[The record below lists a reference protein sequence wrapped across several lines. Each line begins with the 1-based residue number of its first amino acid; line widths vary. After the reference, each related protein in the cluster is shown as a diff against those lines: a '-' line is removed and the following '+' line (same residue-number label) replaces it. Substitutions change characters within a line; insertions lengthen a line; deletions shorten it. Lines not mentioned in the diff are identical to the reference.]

1 MEEIGVLTLEKK
13 EKMIRLYLKGLS
25 YTDIAK
31 EIGMTRQTVSKY
43 IKQYEKDQQELEL
56 ATTAEE
62 KEQIIIRSSAKPKYD
77 SSKRQRIKLT
87 PDVESMIDSC
97 LEENKQKIQQGKRK
111 LIMKNTDIYEWL
123 ISKNIDISYRSVCA
137 YVSKQAQRSKEAF
150 IRQVYEPG
158 QVAEFDWGD
167 VTLYI
172 EELGAERRFKIGVF
186 DLKYSDKRFGYLY
199 SHENTEAFLDIHTR
213 FFEEIKGVP
222 TEIVYDNAR
231 VQVKHLAGREKQPT
245 EVVKKLMNYYGYIP
259 RYTNPYSGHEKGHVE
274 RSVELIRRKAYS
286 KSHHFKT
293 IADAVTALLEAT
305 HRENQKIKQR
315 TNQSAETVF
324 AQEQKN
330 LLPYRLPLDTYLT
343 STYKVNKYSF
353 IHVDSNFYSVPDYLV
368 GKEVTVRKNINQI
381 KVYFDDRFLFKA
393 NRLIGR
399 HQYHIDIHHYLA
411 TLKKK
416 PGAIAHS
423 LALKQAT
430 PWLQNIFQ
438 TYYNTNP
445 RDFIYL
451 LTIIE
456 QNSLETVQFAIES
469 LKRQGLPI
477 QNHHIINYLLNL
489 NPSQF
494 NTKDLIEAPIE
505 QACYHQLSEISSMYS
520 QGENSWIN

>member
-1 MEEIGVLTLEKK
+1 MLTLEKK
-13 EKMIRLYLKGLS
+13 EKMIRLYLTGLS
-25 YTDIAK
+25 YTEIAK

-43 IKQYEKDQQELEL
+43 IKQYETDLKELES
-56 ATTAEE
+56 ATTTQE

-77 SSKRQRIKLT
+77 ISNRQRFKLT
-87 PDVESMIDSC
+87 PDVEEMNNTC
-97 LEENKQKIQQGKRK
+97 LLENKQKIQQGKRK
-111 LIMKNTDIYEWL
+111 LIMKNIDIYEWL
-123 ISKNIDISYRSVCA
+123 ISNQIDISYQSVCA
-137 YVSKQAQRSKEAF
+137 YIAKQTQRSKEAF
-150 IRQVYEPG
+150 IRQAYEPG

-172 EELGAERRFKIGVF
+172 DELGADRRFKIGVF
-186 DLKYSDKRFGYLY
+186 NLKYSDKQFAYLY

-213 FFEEIKGVP
+213 FFEEIQGVP
-222 TEIVYDNAR
+222 TEVVYDNAR
-231 VQVKHLAGREKQPT
+231 VQVTYLAGREKQPT
-245 EVVKKLMNYYGYIP
+245 EAVKKLTNYYGYAAH
-259 RYTNPYSGHEKGHVE
+259 YTNPYSGHEKGHVE

-286 KSHHFKT
+286 KCHRFKT
-293 IADAVTALLEAT
+293 IADAVTALLDAT
-305 HRENQKIKQR
+305 TRENQKVKQQ
-315 TNQSAETVF
+315 TNQSADAVF
-324 AQEQKN
+324 AQEQKH
-330 LLPYRLPLDTYLT
+330 LLPYRVPLDTYLT
-343 STYKVNKYSF
+343 STYKVNKYSL

-368 GKEVTVRKNINQI
+368 GKEVTVRKNIQQI
-381 KVYFDDRFLFKA
+381 KVYYQDRFLFKA
-393 NRLIGR
+393 KRLIGC

-456 QNSLETVQFAIES
+456 QNSLETIQFAIEW
-469 LKRQGLPI
+469 LQRQGLPI
-477 QNHHIINYLLNL
+477 QNNQIVNYLVNL
-489 NPSQF
+489 NSKPSGS
-494 NTKDLIEAPIE
+494 KDLLEAPIE
-505 QACYHQLSEISSMYS
+505 QACYHQLSEISSIYS

>member
-1 MEEIGVLTLEKK
+1 MEELGVLTLEKK
-13 EKMIRLYLKGLS
+13 EKMIRLYLTGLS
-25 YTDIAK
+25 YTEIAK

-43 IKQYEKDQQELEL
+43 IKQYETDLKELES
-56 ATTAEE
+56 ATTTQE

-77 SSKRQRIKLT
+77 ISNRQRFKLT
-87 PDVESMIDSC
+87 PDVEEMINTC
-97 LEENKQKIQQGKRK
+97 LLENKQKIQQGKRK
-111 LIMKNTDIYEWL
+111 LIMKNIDIYEWL
-123 ISKNIDISYRSVCA
+123 ISNQIDISYQSVCA
-137 YVSKQAQRSKEAF
+137 YIAKQTQRSKEAF
-150 IRQVYEPG
+150 IRQAYEPG

-172 EELGAERRFKIGVF
+172 DELGAERRFKIGVF
-186 DLKYSDKRFGYLY
+186 NLKYSDKRFAYLY

-213 FFEEIKGVP
+213 FFEEIQGVP
-222 TEIVYDNAR
+222 TEVVYDNAR
-231 VQVKHLAGREKQPT
+231 VQVTYLAGREKQPT
-245 EVVKKLMNYYGYIP
+245 EAVKKLTNYYGYAA

-286 KSHHFKT
+286 KCHRFKT
-293 IADAVTALLEAT
+293 IADAVTALLDAT
-305 HRENQKIKQR
+305 TRENQKVKQQ
-315 TNQSAETVF
+315 TNQSADAVF
-324 AQEQKN
+324 AQEQKH
-330 LLPYRLPLDTYLT
+330 LLPYRVPLDTYLT
-343 STYKVNKYSF
+343 STYKVNKYSL

-368 GKEVTVRKNINQI
+368 GKEVTVRKNIQQI
-381 KVYFDDRFLFKA
+381 KVYYQDRFLFKA
-393 NRLIGR
+393 KRLIGR

-494 NTKDLIEAPIE
+494 KEKT
-505 QACYHQLSEISSMYS
+505 HGS
-520 QGENSWIN
+520 IN

>member
-1 MEEIGVLTLEKK
+1 MLTLEKK
-13 EKMIRLYLKGLS
+13 EKMIRLYLTGLS
-25 YTDIAK
+25 YTEIAK

-43 IKQYEKDQQELEL
+43 IKQYETDLKELES
-56 ATTAEE
+56 ATTTQE
-62 KEQIIIRSSAKPKYD
+62 KEQIIIRSSARPKYD
-77 SSKRQRIKLT
+77 ISNRQRFKLT
-87 PDVESMIDSC
+87 PDVEEMINTC
-97 LEENKQKIQQGKRK
+97 LLENKQKIQQGKRK
-111 LIMKNTDIYEWL
+111 LIMKNIDIYEWL
-123 ISKNIDISYRSVCA
+123 ISNQIDISYRSVCA
-137 YVSKQAQRSKEAF
+137 YIAKQTQRSKEAF
-150 IRQVYEPG
+150 IRQAYEPG

-172 EELGAERRFKIGVF
+172 DELGADRRFKIGVF
-186 DLKYSDKRFGYLY
+186 NLKYSDKRFAYLY

-213 FFEEIKGVP
+213 FFEEIQGVP
-222 TEIVYDNAR
+222 TEVVYDNAR
-231 VQVKHLAGREKQPT
+231 VQVAYLAGRERQPT
-245 EVVKKLMNYYGYIP
+245 EAVKKLTNYYGYAA

-286 KSHHFKT
+286 KCHRFKT
-293 IADAVTALLEAT
+293 IADAVTALLDAT
-305 HRENQKIKQR
+305 TRENQKVKQQ
-315 TNQSAETVF
+315 TNQSADAVF
-324 AQEQKN
+324 AQEQKH
-330 LLPYRLPLDTYLT
+330 LLPYRVPLDTYLT
-343 STYKVNKYSF
+343 STYKVNKYSL

-368 GKEVTVRKNINQI
+368 GKEVTVRKNIQQI
-381 KVYFDDRFLFKA
+381 KVYYQDHFLFKA
-393 NRLIGR
+393 ERLIGR

>member
-1 MEEIGVLTLEKK
+1 MLTLEKK
-13 EKMIRLYLKGLS
+13 EKMIRLYLTGLS
-25 YTDIAK
+25 YTEIAK

-43 IKQYEKDQQELEL
+43 IKQYEKDLKELEL
-56 ATTAEE
+56 AITTQE
-62 KEQIIIRSSAKPKYD
+62 KEQIIIRSSAPPKYD
-77 SSKRQRIKLT
+77 ISNRQRFKLT
-87 PDVESMIDSC
+87 PDVEEMINVC
-97 LEENKQKIQQGKRK
+97 LSENKQKIQQGKRK

-123 ISKNIDISYRSVCA
+123 RSKEIDISYRSVCA
-137 YVSKQAQRSKEAF
+137 YVAKQDERSKEAF
-150 IRQVYEPG
+150 IRQAYEPG

-172 EELGAERRFKIGVF
+172 EQLKAERRFKIGVF
-186 DLKYSDKRFGYLY
+186 SLKYSDKRFAYLY

-213 FFEEIKGVP
+213 FFEEIQGVP

-231 VQVKHLAGREKQPT
+231 VQVKHLAGGEKQPT
-245 EVVKKLMNYYGYIP
+245 EAVKKLTNYYGYQA

-286 KSHHFKT
+286 KCHRFNT
-293 IADAVTALLEAT
+293 IADAVSALLDAT
-305 HRENQKIKQR
+305 TRENQKIKQR
-315 TNQSAETVF
+315 TSTSADAVF
-324 AQEQKN
+324 AQEQN
-330 LLPYRLPLDTYLT
+330 HLLPYRVPLDTSLT

-368 GKEVTVRKNINQI
+368 GKEVTVRKNIESI
-381 KVYFDDRFLFKA
+381 KVYYQDRFLFKA
-393 NRLIGR
+393 KRLIGR

-456 QNSLETVQFAIES
+456 QNSLETVQFAIDW
-469 LKRQGLPI
+469 LQRQGLPI
-477 QNHHIINYLLNL
+477 QNDQIINYLVGLNSK
-489 NPSQF
+489 PSPSK
-494 NTKDLIEAPIE
+494 NL
-505 QACYHQLSEISSMYS
+505 
-520 QGENSWIN
+520 GEPLLKKPVIINYLKLVLFIVKEKTHGSIN

>member
-1 MEEIGVLTLEKK
+1 MLTLEKK
-13 EKMIRLYLKGLS
+13 EKMIRLYLTGLS
-25 YTDIAK
+25 YTEIAK
-31 EIGMTRQTVSKY
+31 KIGMTRQTVSKY
-43 IKQYEKDQQELEL
+43 IKQYEKDLKELEL
-56 ATTAEE
+56 AGTTQE
-62 KEQIIIRSSAKPKYD
+62 KEQIIIRSSAPPKYD
-77 SSKRQRIKLT
+77 IGNRQRFKLT
-87 PDVESMIDSC
+87 PDVEEMINAC
-97 LEENKQKIQQGKRK
+97 LLENKQKIQQGKRK

-123 ISKNIDISYRSVCA
+123 RSKDIDISYRSVCA
-137 YVSKQAQRSKEAF
+137 YVAKQDERSKEAF
-150 IRQVYEPG
+150 IRQAYEPG

-172 EELGAERRFKIGVF
+172 EELKAERRFKIGVF
-186 DLKYSDKRFGYLY
+186 SLKYSDKRFAYLY

-213 FFEEIKGVP
+213 FFEEIQGVP

-231 VQVKHLAGREKQPT
+231 VQVKHLAGGEKQPT
-245 EVVKKLMNYYGYIP
+245 EAVKKLTNYYGYQA

-286 KSHHFKT
+286 KCHRFNT
-293 IADAVTALLEAT
+293 IADAVSALLDAT
-305 HRENQKIKQR
+305 TRENQKIKQR
-315 TNQSAETVF
+315 TSTSADAAF
-324 AQEQKN
+324 AQEQSH
-330 LLPYRLPLDTYLT
+330 LLPYRVPLDTSLT

-368 GKEVTVRKNINQI
+368 GKEVTVRKNIESI
-381 KVYFDDRFLFKA
+381 KVYYQDRFLFKA
-393 NRLIGR
+393 KRLIGR

-456 QNSLETVQFAIES
+456 QHSLETVQFAIDW
-469 LKRQGLPI
+469 LQRQALPI
-477 QNHHIINYLLNL
+477 QNDQIINYLVGLNSK
-489 NPSQF
+489 PSQSKHLEE
-494 NTKDLIEAPIE
+494 TPIE
-505 QACYHQLSEISSMYS
+505 EACYHQLSEISSIYS

>member
-13 EKMIRLYLKGLS
+13 NKVIRLYLKGLT
-25 YTDIAK
+25 YTEIAK

-43 IKQYEKDQQELEL
+43 VKQYEKDQQELAL
-56 ATTAEE
+56 ATTDEE

-97 LEENKQKIQQGKRK
+97 LKENKQKIQQGKRK

-123 ISKNIDISYRSVCA
+123 LSKEIDISYRSVCA
-137 YVSKQAQRSKEAF
+137 YVAKQTQRSKEAF
-150 IRQVYEPG
+150 IKQDYAPG
-158 QVAEFDWGD
+158 QVAEFDWGE
-167 VTLYI
+167 VTLSI

-186 DLKYSDKRFGYLY
+186 DLKYSDKRYAYLY

-213 FFEEIKGVP
+213 FFEEIQGVP

-245 EVVKKLMNYYGYIP
+245 EAVKRLTNYYGYVA

-274 RSVELIRRKAYS
+274 RSVELLRRKAYS
-286 KSHHFKT
+286 KCHHFKT
-293 IADAVTALLEAT
+293 MADAVAALLEAT
-305 HRENQKIKQR
+305 ARENQKIKQR
-315 TNQSAETVF
+315 TNQSADTVF
-324 AQEQKN
+324 AQEQN
-330 LLPYRLPLDTYLT
+330 ALLPYRLPLDTYLT

-353 IHVDSNFYSVPDYLV
+353 IHVDTNFYSVPDYLV
-368 GKEVTVRKNINQI
+368 GKEVTVRKNIDHL
-381 KVYFDDRFLFKA
+381 KVYYEERFLFKA
-393 NRLIGR
+393 KRLIGR
-399 HQYHIDIHHYLA
+399 HQYHLDIHHYLA

-423 LALKQAT
+423 LALKQAI

-438 TYYNTNP
+438 NYYNTNP

-456 QNSLETVQFAIES
+456 QHSLETVQFAIES
-469 LKRQGLPI
+469 LLRQGLPI
-477 QNHHIINYLLNL
+477 QNDQIINDLLNL
-489 NPSQF
+489 TPIQS
-494 NTKDLIEAPIE
+494 NTQDLVEAPIE
-505 QACYHQLSEISSMYS
+505 QACYQQLSEISSIYS